1 MSPLSLIA
9 DGARSL
15 ALHKLRSVL
24 TMLGMV
30 FGVGAVVAMLA
41 ISEGARAEALRAI
54 EAMGI
59 ANVILD
65 SRRPVVSAVAQQRQN
80 NRNVL
85 KYGLTFDDRR
95 HLEAALPG
103 LRWTVATR
111 QVPQKVWSGARRVDA
126 VVVATEPAYAGAAR
140 LVVARGRGLCYLDQA
155 RAAAVAVVG
164 NHAARD
170 LFRTDDPLGR
180 LVRVGQEWFT
190 VVGVLAP
197 TRGDATG
204 AGSTADGLDR
214 TIWMP
219 ERTARARFGFMSF
232 QFEVGSQQMIR
243 LEISQLVLGFAP
255 EADIITAAEQVQRI
269 LAQRHP
275 RDDVGTT
282 VPLEL
287 MAQKRHTQRIFAV
300 VMGSIAGISLL
311 VGGIGIMNIMLAT
324 VLERTREIGIRRAV
338 GARRIDILAQFLVE
352 TVVLATL
359 GGGLGMLIGILGA
372 LGVGLFAGWPVVVTP
387 WALALAGGI
396 SGLVGVVFG
405 LYPAATAANLQPVE
419 ALRST

>member
-1 MSPLSLIA
+1 
-9 DGARSL
+9 
-15 ALHKLRSVL
+15 
-24 TMLGMV
+24 
-30 FGVGAVVAMLA
+30 
-41 ISEGARAEALRAI
+41 
-54 EAMGI
+54 
-59 ANVILD
+59 
-65 SRRPVVSAVAQQRQN
+65 
-80 NRNVL
+80 
-85 KYGLTFDDRR
+85 
-95 HLEAALPG
+95 
-103 LRWTVATR
+103 
-111 QVPQKVWSGARRVDA
+111 
-126 VVVATEPAYAGAAR
+126 
-140 LVVARGRGLCYLDQA
+140 
-155 RAAAVAVVG
+155 VAVVG
-164 NHAARD
+164 HRAALD

-180 LVRVGQEWFT
+180 LVRIGQEWFA

-204 AGSTADGLDR
+204 AGSTADELNR
-214 TIWMP
+214 TIWVP

-232 QFEVGSQQMIR
+232 QFEIGSQQMIR
-243 LEISQLVLGFAP
+243 LEISQLVLGFTP
-255 EADIITAAEQVQRI
+255 EADIITAADLIRRV
-269 LAQRHP
+269 LAPRHP
-275 RDDVGTT
+275 GDDVGIT

-287 MAQKRHTQRIFAV
+287 MAQKRHTQAIFAV

-359 GGGLGMLIGILGA
+359 GGGLGMLIGIAGA
-372 LGVGLFAGWPVVVTP
+372 VGVGYFAGWPVVVTP